1 MTFPIDAVQ
10 EVASVLYGRGD
21 ACDFG
26 IDESRLPEMIDMAFA
41 RYPTRKVRAVKQ
53 WMWWDFD
60 VSEEARLQYAASGVQ
75 PAIIFA
81 NYLIWDSSNKW
92 KEGWNVKTTAL
103 VTFEENCFF
112 ITHRTVYILV
122 GQGNRKTVNPDV
134 ANKIHF

>member
-1 MTFPIDAVQ
+1 
-10 EVASVLYGRGD
+10 
-21 ACDFG
+21 
-26 IDESRLPEMIDMAFA
+26 MAFA

-60 VSEEARLQYAASGVQ
+60 VSEETRLQYAASGVQ

-103 VTFEENCFF
+103 VTFAENCFF
-112 ITHRTVYILV
+112 
-122 GQGNRKTVNPDV
+122 NDD
-134 ANKIHF
+134 